1 MLNSYSGIPDY
12 EKGCVYECSEK
23 PAEGAAAPV
32 ETSVSPVGIF
42 FFVFIKESVVL
53 MRICICRQL
62 HSNNQKQI
70 KMENNK
76 KQMIENEKREIE
88 QFFEKPKDEIDQ
100 GELSDYKLRY
110 KLHRTIGIDL
120 IELYKEDNGLCK
132 VAEYCKGYIKRNRN
146 KTQWLIM
153 KSEMGIA
160 LVEEE
165 RVELAKYHVA
175 ICYVLMFD

>member
-62 HSNNQKQI
+62 HHKNQK
-70 KMENNK
+70 
-76 KQMIENEKREIE
+76 
-88 QFFEKPKDEIDQ
+88 
-100 GELSDYKLRY
+100 L
-110 KLHRTIGIDL
+110 
-120 IELYKEDNGLCK
+120 
-132 VAEYCKGYIKRNRN
+132 KRNG
-146 KTQWLIM
+146 KT
-153 KSEMGIA
+153 KSEKQNERNRKLLHQRKVGKRMG
-160 LVEEE
+160 
-165 RVELAKYHVA
+165 RTS
-175 ICYVLMFD
+175 MD